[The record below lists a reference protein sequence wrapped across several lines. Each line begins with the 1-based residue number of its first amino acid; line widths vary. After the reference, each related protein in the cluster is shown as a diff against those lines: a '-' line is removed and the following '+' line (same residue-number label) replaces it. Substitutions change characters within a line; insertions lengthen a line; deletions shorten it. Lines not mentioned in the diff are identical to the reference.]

1 MGIGNECHDDKA
13 DEFPALSLTELI
25 IVITSPSL
33 GLFICKMGYKT
44 FSLAVHIFSLSL
56 LPVSKLILEMF
67 EPLNDYFVNQPMCPR
82 KLENYFGIVH

>member
-44 FSLAVHIFSLSL
+44 FSLAELS
-56 LPVSKLILEMF
+56 
-67 EPLNDYFVNQPMCPR
+67 R
-82 KLENYFGIVH
+82 A